1 MRLFRSAQRDEAIVR
16 TVGVIAMAKDITDL
30 VDDAAAGLGPNGEVL
45 DGNVGGVL
53 EVVGDEVERWA
64 LDAVCNGAWTTLTT

>member
-1 MRLFRSAQRDEAIVR
+1 
-16 TVGVIAMAKDITDL
+16 MAKDITDL